1 MEGAEW
7 KAVSYGSEVDY
18 LLLNAYGQSDGSP
31 LRTALGFRAGYGR
44 PWQGGT
50 YAAISRARRQ
60 ASVSGLCVKCLI
72 LVRGSVRVRSGAGDT
87 TPATTRGARDTARAR
102 ALQLG
107 SGPQRPH
114 REGCWDAVER
124 ARYRSHSSFVD
135 GRDNYLDVVPRQG
148 RAPSLTER
156 LQGLLSTAACRH
168 KRGSKGIEVR
178 RKPRSSLAP
187 SGARVDEW
195 RNPTDSS
202 APSRACTIA
211 RS

>member
-1 MEGAEW
+1 MEARSTAFYSARTVSRTVRRSAPHSAFGLGAGAFG
-7 KAVSYGSEVDY
+7 KAGRTR
-18 LLLNAYGQSDGSP
+18 QSRE
-31 LRTALGFRAGYGR
+31 LAGKR
-44 PWQGGT
+44 VFLDC
-50 YAAISRARRQ
+50 AS
-60 ASVSGLCVKCLI
+60 SVSSSCEEVFACAPTQATPPQQPLGVRETQ
-72 LVRGSVRVRSGAGDT
+72 RGSSPPARVRPT
-87 TPATTRGARDTARAR
+87 
-102 ALQLG
+102 
-107 SGPQRPH
+107 QRPS
-114 REGCWDAVER
+114 RGGCWDAVER

-156 LQGLLSTAACRH
+156 LPGSPSTAACRH

-178 RKPRSSLAP
+178 RKPRSSLVS
-187 SGARVDEW
+187 SGARFDEW

>member
-1 MEGAEW
+1 MEARSTTFYSARTVSRTVRRSAPHSAFGLGTGAFG
-7 KAVSYGSEVDY
+7 KAGRTR
-18 LLLNAYGQSDGSP
+18 QSRE
-31 LRTALGFRAGYGR
+31 LAGKR
-44 PWQGGT
+44 VFLDC
-50 YAAISRARRQ
+50 AS
-60 ASVSGLCVKCLI
+60 SVSSSCEEVFVCAPAQATPPQQPLGVRETQRGLEP
-72 LVRGSVRVRSGAGDT
+72 SS
-87 TPATTRGARDTARAR
+87 
-102 ALQLG
+102 
-107 SGPQRPH
+107 SGPAHSAPH

-148 RAPSLTER
+148 RTPSLTER
-156 LQGLLSTAACRH
+156 LHGSLSTAACRH